1 MPSPSHHNIV
11 ATKKLAGKSMF
22 SILSRPL
29 QFVLVFYF
37 FLRGHVNL
45 CKSVQFRHLYRKLRN
60 KNQINS
66 TRKSRIKFPLVLV
79 CLIWLLLVGGKRPD
93 LHAPLQRTNSSVSC
107 IRKWYRQNFLWPELT
122 PYSFYPTELLFRV
135 WHLWHLLQICRF
147 FWIRCILRSHETD
160 KFLTYAIFTISNITS
175 LAFTDKWSL
184 GIMAYS
190 ISITS
195 MSFRWTLVNI

>member
-1 MPSPSHHNIV
+1 MSHLTLVIWRV
-11 ATKKLAGKSMF
+11 IAAKKLVNILRISISWEYLNITISQSQDLGHTF
-22 SILSRPL
+22 SHYGPPGWR
-29 QFVLVFYF
+29 
-37 FLRGHVNL
+37 
-45 CKSVQFRHLYRKLRN
+45 
-60 KNQINS
+60 
-66 TRKSRIKFPLVLV
+66 
-79 CLIWLLLVGGKRPD
+79 
-93 LHAPLQRTNSSVSC
+93 

-135 WHLWHLLQICRF
+135 WHLRHLLQICRF

-160 KFLTYAIFTISNITS
+160 KFLTYAILTISNITS